1 MGTRATSNGN
11 GSSHSGGGGEGTL
24 AELVDDIAR
33 LEVAFAGWEP
43 EQRAAVAAYMR
54 AIEALH
60 AEALR
65 RLVRACKSEPAALAA
80 LRTAAGDEVVYAVM
94 RQLGLL
100 KPSLDERVAVALESV
115 RPMLASHG
123 GDVELLRVA
132 PPRVEL
138 RFLGAC
144 DGCASSGVTF
154 RAGVEE
160 AVRDACPEIT
170 EVIEVRGTRSAARTA
185 SAPAGEL
192 ISPFALVARRPL
204 RHGEST

>member
-1 MGTRATSNGN
+1 MTNRAATSSEGHDD
-11 GSSHSGGGGEGTL
+11 GHGGAPTL
-24 AELVDDIAR
+24 AALVDDIAQ
-33 LEVAFAGWEP
+33 LERTFAGWEP
-43 EQRAAVAAYMR
+43 DERAGVAAYKR

-65 RLVRACKSEPAALAA
+65 RLVRACKPEPAALAA

-100 KPSLDERVAVALESV
+100 KPSLDERIAVALDTV
-115 RPMLASHG
+115 RPTLASHG

-144 DGCASSGVTF
+144 DGCASSALTF
-154 RAGVEE
+154 HAGVEQ

-170 EVIEVRGTRSAARTA
+170 EVVELRSTHSAAHP
-185 SAPAGEL
+185 SARSLA
-192 ISPFALVARRPL
+192 VL
-204 RHGEST
+204 R